1 MNTLW
6 QDLRYGARMLGKQ
19 PGFTLIA
26 VLVLT
31 LGIGANTAIFSLVDA
46 ALVRPLPVPHPEQL
60 VLLSMAN
67 QRGFT
72 TGFAYPDYVD
82 YRDRNQVFAGLM
94 GYSQMALNLNVNGQ
108 SERIDGMVVTGN
120 YFSVLGVDTALGR
133 AFSPEEDQ
141 TPNTHPVVVVSYG
154 CWQRRFGADPKLID
168 KTISLNGYPFTV
180 IGIAPAEFSGTVR
193 GVAPEVYVPIM
204 MLAQAQPAWDNNV
217 LTTRGFWWLNLM
229 GRLQPGVTPPQAEAA
244 MTALYEEIRGT
255 EQVGGMM
262 AEARPVLKDG
272 RQGDTGMLSDL
283 SFPLKLLMAIVGL
296 VLLIACANVANLLLG
311 RAAARQKEIAVRLA
325 VGASRWRLV
334 RQLLTESLLL
344 SIIGGAGG
352 LMLALWLTDL
362 LAAYAPPNNSTNL
375 TLDAKLNLRVLG
387 FTLLLSLLTSLVFG
401 LAPALSASRPDMVP
415 MLKNESGASGMGARR
430 FSLKN
435 FLVITQVA
443 LSLVVL
449 ISAGLCLKSLRN
461 LNAIDTGFD
470 TAKLFVMSLDL
481 GSGGYDEARGR
492 AFYSQLSERVAAL
505 PAVESVSLAT
515 TVPLGGGGMIRFLER
530 LEGYQA
536 QPGEKLTMAFNIVGE
551 NYFKTLGVQ
560 LLEGRDFGPQD
571 NATAPKVAIIN
582 EAMAEK
588 YWPDSSPLGK
598 HLDLGHSRKTA
609 AQSLEI
615 IGVVRNSKYSNLTDA
630 TEPAFYEPLQ
640 QWYAPQMAL
649 HVRTAGEA
657 KTLIAMVRHEV
668 QAMDANLPAFNV
680 KTLAEQKS
688 RALYSERMV
697 ATLLTAFGL
706 LALALAALG
715 IYGVMAY
722 AVSRRTREIGIRMAL
737 GAQIHDVLS
746 LILRQGMALILI
758 GVALGLG
765 GALAATRW
773 LASFL
778 YGVSATDV
786 TTFALIALLL
796 TAVAGLAC
804 YIPARRATKVDPM
817 VALRYE

>member
-1 MNTLW
+1 M
-6 QDLRYGARMLGKQ
+6 RYGVRMLGKN
-19 PGFTLIA
+19 PGFTMIA
-26 VLVLT
+26 VLALA
-31 LGIGANTAIFSLVDA
+31 LGIGANTAIFSLVDET
-46 ALVRPLPVPHPEQL
+46 LVRPLPVPHPEQL
-60 VLLSMAN
+60 VMLSMAN

-82 YRDRNQVFAGLM
+82 YRDRNEVFSGLI
-94 GYSQMALNLNVNGQ
+94 GYSQAALSLNANGQ
-108 SERIDGMVVTGN
+108 SERIDGMIVTGN
-120 YFSVLGVDTALGR
+120 YFSMLGVDTARGR
-133 AFSPEEDQ
+133 GFSPEEDR
-141 TPNTHPVVVVSYG
+141 TPDTHPVVVVSYG

-168 KTISLNGYPFTV
+168 QTISLNGYPFTV
-180 IGIAPAEFSGTVR
+180 IGIAPAEFTGTVR
-193 GVAPEVYVPIM
+193 GYAPEVYVPIM
-204 MLAQAQPAWDNNV
+204 MLSQAQPAWENNP
-217 LTTRGFWWLNLM
+217 LTSRGFWWLRLM
-229 GRLQPGVTPPQAEAA
+229 GRLQPGVTPQQAEAA
-244 MTALYEEIRGT
+244 MTALYEET
-255 EQVGGMM
+255 HDSTQVGGMM
-262 AEARPVLKDG
+262 AEARPALKDG
-272 RQGDTGMLSDL
+272 RQGDTEMLNDL

-325 VGASRWRLV
+325 VGASRWRLI

-362 LAAYAPPNNSTNL
+362 MATYAPPNDSTNL
-375 TLDAKLNLRVLG
+375 ALNAKLDLRVLG
-387 FTLLLSLLTSLVFG
+387 FTLLLSLLTSLIFG
-401 LAPALSASRPDMVP
+401 LAPALSASKPDLVP
-415 MLKNESGASGMGARR
+415 MLKNESGASGAGARR

-470 TAKLFVMSLDL
+470 TAKVFVMSVDL

-492 AFYSQLSERVAAL
+492 TFYSQLTERVAAL
-505 PAVESVSLAT
+505 PAVESVSLASI
-515 TVPLGGGGMIRFLER
+515 VPLGGGGMIRFIER

-536 QPGEKLTMAFNIVGE
+536 QPDEKLTMGFNIVGE
-551 NYFKTLGVQ
+551 NYFNTMGVQ
-560 LLEGRDFGPQD
+560 LLAGRDFSPQD

-582 EAMAEK
+582 EAMAQK
-588 YWPDSSPLGK
+588 YWPDSNPIGK
-598 HLDLGHSRKTA
+598 HMDLGRGRKTA
-609 AQSLEI
+609 AQSMEI
-615 IGVVRNSKYSNLTDA
+615 IGVARNSKYGNLTEA
-630 TEPAFYEPLQ
+630 AEPAFYEPLQ
-640 QWYAPQMAL
+640 QWYTSNMAL

-668 QAMDANLPAFNV
+668 QALDANLPVFNV
-680 KTLAEQKS
+680 NTLAEQKS

-706 LALALAALG
+706 LALGLAALG

-722 AVSRRTREIGIRMAL
+722 SVSRRIREIGIRMAL
-737 GAQIHDVLS
+737 GAQVGDVLS

-758 GVALGLG
+758 GVALGLA
-765 GALAATRW
+765 GAFAATR
-773 LASFL
+773 LLTSFL
-778 YGVSATDV
+778 YGVSATDAA
-786 TTFALIALLL
+786 TFALIALLL

-817 VALRYE
+817 IALRYE

>member
-1 MNTLW
+1 MHTLW
-6 QDLRYGARMLGKQ
+6 QDLRYGVRMLGKN
-19 PGFTLIA
+19 PGFTIIA
-26 VLVLT
+26 VLALT
-31 LGIGANTAIFSLVDA
+31 LGIGANTAIFSLVDE

-60 VLLSMAN
+60 ILLSMAN

-82 YRDRNQVFAGLM
+82 YRDRNEVFSGLI
-94 GYSQMALNLNVNGQ
+94 GYSQLALSLSVNDQ

-120 YFSVLGVDTALGR
+120 FFSVLGVDPARGR

-141 TPNTHPVVVVSYG
+141 TPNTHPVAVISYG
-154 CWQRRFGADPKLID
+154 CWQRRFGADPKLIGQ
-168 KTISLNGYPFTV
+168 TISLNGYPFTV

-193 GVAPEVYVPIM
+193 GYAPEVYLPIM
-204 MLAQAQPAWDNNV
+204 MIAQAQPAWDNNP
-217 LTTRGFWWLNLM
+217 LTSRGFYWLSMM
-229 GRLQPGVTPPQAEAA
+229 GRLQPGATRQQAEAA
-244 MTALYEEIRGT
+244 MTALN
-255 EQVGGMM
+255 EQIHAGMPATGFF
-262 AEARPVLKDG
+262 AESHPVLKDG
-272 RQGDTGMLSDL
+272 RQGDTDMLSDL
-283 SFPLKLLMAIVGL
+283 SFPLKLLMAVVGL

-325 VGASRWRLV
+325 VGASRWRLI

-344 SIIGGAGG
+344 SVISGASG

-362 LAAYAPPNNSTNL
+362 LAAYAPPSNSSNL
-375 TLDAKLNLRVLG
+375 ALDAKLNLRVLG
-387 FTLLLSLLTSLVFG
+387 FTLLLSLLTSLIFG
-401 LAPALSASRPDMVP
+401 LAPALSASKPDLVG
-415 MLKNESGASGMGARR
+415 MLKNESGAGGAARR

-435 FLVITQVA
+435 FLVVAQVG

-449 ISAGLCLKSLRN
+449 ISAGLCLKSLHN

-470 TAKLFVMSLDL
+470 TAKLFVMSVDL
-481 GSGGYDEARGR
+481 GSGGYNEARGR
-492 AFYSQLSERVAAL
+492 AFYSQLTERVAAL

-515 TVPLGGGGMIRFLER
+515 TVPLGKGTMIRFIEK

-536 QPGEKLTMAFNIVGE
+536 QPDEKLTISFNIVSE
-551 NYFKTLGVQ
+551 DYFRTMGVQ
-560 LLEGRDFGPQD
+560 LLAGRDFGPRD
-571 NATAPKVAIIN
+571 NSTAPKVAIIN
-582 EAMAEK
+582 EAMAQR
-588 YWPDSSPLGK
+588 YWPDSNPIGK
-598 HLDLGHSRKTA
+598 HIDLGRGRKTA
-609 AQSLEI
+609 AQSMEI
-615 IGVVRNSKYSNLTDA
+615 IGIAKNSKYRELTEE
-630 TEPAFYEPLQ
+630 TEPVFYQPLQ
-640 QWYAPQMAL
+640 QWYTPDMAL

-657 KTLIAMVRHEV
+657 NALIAMVRREV
-668 QAMDANLPAFNV
+668 QALDANLPVFNV

-706 LALALAALG
+706 LALGLAALG

-722 AVSRRTREIGIRMAL
+722 SVSRRTREIGLRMAL
-737 GAQIHDVLS
+737 GAERRDVLS

-758 GVALGLG
+758 GVACGLV
-765 GALAATRW
+765 GAFAATRW

-778 YGVSATDV
+778 YGVSATDW

-796 TAVAGLAC
+796 ALVALLAC
-804 YIPARRATKVDPM
+804 YLPARRATRVDPM

>member
-1 MNTLW
+1 MNTLL
-6 QDLRYGARMLGKQ
+6 QDLRYGARMLGKN
-19 PGFTLIA
+19 PGFTFIA

-31 LGIGANTAIFSLVDA
+31 LGIGANTAIFSLVDE

-67 QRGFT
+67 QSGFA
-72 TGFAYPDYVD
+72 TGFAYPDYAD
-82 YRDRNQVFAGLM
+82 YRDRNQVFAGLI
-94 GYSQMALNLNVNGQ
+94 GYSQMALSLNINGQ

-120 YFSVLGVDTALGR
+120 YFSMLGVDTALGR

-168 KTISLNGYPFTV
+168 KTISLNGYSFTV

-193 GVAPEVYVPIM
+193 GYAPEVYVPIM
-204 MLAQAQPAWDNNV
+204 MISQAQPAWEHDP
-217 LTTRGFWWLNLM
+217 LTTRGFWWLSLM

-244 MTALYEEIRGT
+244 MTALHEQIRDA

-262 AEARPVLKDG
+262 AEARPVLRDG
-272 RQGDTGMLSDL
+272 RQGDTGMLNDL
-283 SFPLKLLMAIVGL
+283 SFPLKLLMAVVGL

-362 LAAYAPPNNSTNL
+362 LAAYTPPNGSTNL
-375 TLDAKLNLRVLG
+375 ALDAKLNLRVLG
-387 FTLLLSLLTSLVFG
+387 FTLLLSLLTSLIFG
-401 LAPALSASRPDMVP
+401 LAPALSASKPDLVS
-415 MLKNESGASGMGARR
+415 MLKNESGASGAGARR

-470 TAKLFVMSLDL
+470 TAKVFVMSLDL

-492 AFYSQLSERVAAL
+492 SFYSQLRERVAAL
-505 PAVESVSLAT
+505 PSVESVSLAT
-515 TVPLGGGGMIRFLER
+515 IVPLGKGGMIRFIKQ

-536 QPGEKLTMAFNIVGE
+536 EPDEKISISFNIVGE
-551 NYFKTLGVQ
+551 HYFSTMGVP
-560 LLEGRDFGPQD
+560 LLAGREFGPQD
-571 NATAPKVAIIN
+571 NAASPKVVIIN
-582 EAMAEK
+582 EAMAQK

-598 HLDLGHSRKTA
+598 HLDLGRVRKAT
-609 AQSLEI
+609 SPIMEI
-615 IGVVRNSKYSNLTDA
+615 IGIAKNSKYSELTEA
-630 TEPAFYEPLQ
+630 AEPAFYEPLQ
-640 QWYAPQMAL
+640 QDYTPQMAL
-649 HVRTAGEA
+649 HVRTAGDSKA
-657 KTLIAMVRHEV
+657 LITMVRQEV
-668 QAMDANLPAFNV
+668 QALDANLPVFNV

-688 RALYSERMV
+688 RALYSERIV
-697 ATLLTAFGL
+697 AMLLTAFGL
-706 LALALAALG
+706 LALGLAALG

-722 AVSRRTREIGIRMAL
+722 SVSRRTREIGIRMAL
-737 GAQIHDVLS
+737 GAKIGDVLA
-746 LILRQGMALILI
+746 LILRQGMALIVI
-758 GVALGLG
+758 GVALGLA
-765 GALAATRW
+765 GAFAATR
-773 LASFL
+773 LLTSFL

-796 TAVAGLAC
+796 TAVAWLAC